1 MVPTQLCFFKIE
13 SPEMEV
19 GVVGVVEEEVEVGL
33 EQDSSWWMDGSFRT
47 CFGALL
53 AYHWMDRRRHH
64 QSLSPL
70 SQPAKIWTSGYD

>member
-19 GVVGVVEEEVEVGL
+19 GVGVGVAEEEVEVGL

-53 AYHWMDRRRHH
+53 AYHWMSR